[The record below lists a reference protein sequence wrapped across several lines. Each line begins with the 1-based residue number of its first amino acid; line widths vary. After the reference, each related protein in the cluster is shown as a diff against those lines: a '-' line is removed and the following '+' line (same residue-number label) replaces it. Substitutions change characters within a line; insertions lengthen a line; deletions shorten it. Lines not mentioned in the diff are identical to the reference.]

1 MNFFPTGFNP
11 YYQQLQQQQQQ
22 PSGFIHVQTEAQAR
36 EWSVA
41 PGNSMTFIDDN
52 APFVYTKSQGMSQFD
67 APVFRRFRLVDE
79 TNAQSAQKPQE
90 QPSPAD
96 KDKLPEYITKAEF
109 EPYKA
114 IIERIEKE
122 LTGNEQPIE

>member
-1 MNFFPTGFNP
+1 MNFYPAGFNP
-11 YYQQLQQQQQQ
+11 YYQQQQQQQ
-22 PSGFIHVQTEAQAR
+22 SGFIHVQTEAQAR

-41 PGNSMTFIDDN
+41 PCNSMTFIDDN
-52 APFVYTKSQGMSQFD
+52 APFVYTKSQGMSKFD

-90 QPSPAD
+90 QPSTVE

-122 LTGNEQPIE
+122 LIGNEQPVE

>member
-11 YYQQLQQQQQQ
+11 YYQQAQQQQ
-22 PSGFIHVQTEAQAR
+22 SGFIHVQTEAQAR

-79 TNAQSAQKPQE
+79 TNVQNVQKAQEP
-90 QPSPAD
+90 PSTVEN
-96 KDKLPEYITKAEF
+96 DKLPEYITKAEF

-122 LTGNEQPIE
+122 LIGNEQPVE

>member
-1 MNFFPTGFNP
+1 MNFYPAGFNP

-22 PSGFIHVQTEAQAR
+22 PSGFIHVQAEAQAR

-79 TNAQSAQKPQE
+79 TNAQKPQE
-90 QPSPAD
+90 QPSAVEND
-96 KDKLPEYITKAEF
+96 KSPEYITKAEF

-122 LTGNEQPIE
+122 LIGNEHPVE

>member
-11 YYQQLQQQQQQ
+11 YYQQQQQQQ
-22 PSGFIHVQTEAQAR
+22 SGFIHVQTEAQAR

-90 QPSPAD
+90 QPSTVE

-122 LTGNEQPIE
+122 LIGNEQPVE

>member
-11 YYQQLQQQQQQ
+11 YYQQQQQQ
-22 PSGFIHVQTEAQAR
+22 SGFIHVQTEAQAR

-79 TNAQSAQKPQE
+79 TNAQKPQE
-90 QPSPAD
+90 QPSAVEN
-96 KDKLPEYITKAEF
+96 DKLPEYITKAEF

-122 LTGNEQPIE
+122 LIGNEQSVE